1 MFCQIP
7 IDYDCLWLG
16 SKDVPTVILS
26 FNQDGSLTE
35 EETPLIHNLQILDS
49 DEAQLNFLE
58 GKYRTSFKSW
68 CIRNKSVKYMKNLIT
83 YGKSTI
89 SCLFVYKHL
98 CLL

>member
-1 MFCQIP
+1 VWYDGPGATRLTALIRISVILIP
-7 IDYDCLWLG
+7 TLGFG

-35 EETPLIHNLQILDS
+35 EEIPLIHNLQILDS

-58 GKYRTSFKSW
+58 GKYRTSFKS
-68 CIRNKSVKYMKNLIT
+68 
-83 YGKSTI
+83 TI